1 MTSRT
6 ATTHFDHASLRRLSS
21 AVGARWRYV
30 TGDPLAQRPGSL
42 IAFGVVVAATDACE
56 LVVHS
61 DLGVLDFE
69 GYDEEYPRLS
79 VADPDPSEVEASRTS
94 GRLFFGSSG
103 KEVRK
108 VDIVREEIASLRDG
122 AVEWVYSTDIGVVF
136 ELTDGAI
143 GIVKAGH
150 HDDAL
155 IVSFG
160 ESADTLDLPDRTIE
174 WDWDNE
180 LGEEY
185 RTRRDFIPLESLL
198 GRG

>member
-1 MTSRT
+1 MTPRT
-6 ATTHFDHASLRRLSS
+6 AATHFERASLQRLAG
-21 AVGARWRYV
+21 AVGTRWRFI

-42 IAFGVVVAATDACE
+42 IAFGLVVAATDACE
-56 LVVHS
+56 LGVHS

-79 VADPDPSEVEASRTS
+79 VADPDPSALQALRTS
-94 GRLFFGSSG
+94 GRLFFQNSG
-103 KEVRK
+103 EQVRK
-108 VDIVREEIASLRDG
+108 VAIVREEIASLRDG
-122 AVEWVYSTDIGVVF
+122 VVQWVYSTDIGVVF
-136 ELTDGAI
+136 ELSEGAVA
-143 GIVKAGH
+143 IVKAGH

-155 IVSFG
+155 IVAFG
-160 ESADTLDLPDRTIE
+160 ASADALDLPDRTIE

-198 GRG
+198 L